1 MSRVGGHDVMLT
13 TSSVI
18 AKIGNP
24 FFTKYDYN
32 AYVKYVSELNA
43 LIPEEFRSHV
53 SVDIR
58 EDSVIIGVT
67 SLRRTVRYPK
77 NATLDFVTKSVLN
90 VVRDWVQW
98 DAFRRQMRPYKRFYD
113 LAKRLV
119 REKQG
124 FLYVDNAE
132 IPNPSGGSSVEPCYI
147 LRSRTFCAKV
157 SLARISKNRNATQ
170 LFNELVQESLE
181 TRRLHRLL
189 ESNGIK
195 Y

>member
-1 MSRVGGHDVMLT
+1 MLT
-13 TSSVI
+13 TNSVI

-32 AYVKYVSELNA
+32 AYVKYVSELND
-43 LIPEEFRSHV
+43 LIPEEFRSSV

-58 EDSVIIGVT
+58 EDSVIIKVT
-67 SLRRTVRYPK
+67 PLRRTVRYPK
-77 NATLDFVTKSVLN
+77 NATLDFVTESVLN
-90 VVRDWVQW
+90 AVRDCARWG
-98 DAFRRQMRPYKRFYD
+98 AFRKPMESYERFYD
-113 LAKRLV
+113 LAERLV
-119 REKQG
+119 RKKQG

-189 ESNGIK
+189 EKNGIE

>member
-1 MSRVGGHDVMLT
+1 MLT
-13 TSSVI
+13 TAHVS
-18 AKIGNP
+18 AMIGNP

-32 AYVKYVSELNA
+32 AYVKYVSELND
-43 LIPEEFRSHV
+43 LIPEEFHSRV
-53 SVDIR
+53 SVDISER
-58 EDSVIIGVT
+58 SVTIYVAQI
-67 SLRRTVRYPK
+67 RRTVPYPK
-77 NATLDFVTKSVLN
+77 NVTLDFVTKSVLN

-98 DAFRRQMRPYKRFYD
+98 DAFRKPMKSYKRFYD

-124 FLYVDNAE
+124 FLYVNTAE
-132 IPNPSGGSSVEPCYI
+132 IPNPSGGSSVAPCYI

-157 SLARISKNRNATQ
+157 SLARISKNRNTTQ

-181 TRRLHRLL
+181 TRRLHWLL

>member
-1 MSRVGGHDVMLT
+1 MLT
-13 TSSVI
+13 VDVR

-24 FFTKYDYN
+24 FFTKDDYDR
-32 AYVKYVSELNA
+32 YVKYASELND
-43 LIPEEFRSHV
+43 LIPEEFRSRV

-58 EDSVIIGVT
+58 ERSVIIDVT
-67 SLRRTVRYPK
+67 PLRRTVSYPK

-98 DAFRRQMRPYKRFYD
+98 DAFRKPMKVYKPFYG

-124 FLYVDNAE
+124 FLYVDNVE

-157 SLARISKNRNATQ
+157 SLARISENRNATQ
-170 LFNELVQESLE
+170 LFNELVRDSLE

-189 ESNGIK
+189 ELTGIK

>member
-1 MSRVGGHDVMLT
+1 MLT

-32 AYVKYVSELNA
+32 AYLKYVSELND
-43 LIPEEFRSHV
+43 LIPEEFRSRV
-53 SVDIR
+53 SVDICER
-58 EDSVIIGVT
+58 SVIVYVT
-67 SLRRTVRYPK
+67 PLRRTVPYPK
-77 NATLDFVTKSVLN
+77 NVTLDFVTESVLN
-90 VVRDWVQW
+90 VVRDWAQW
-98 DAFRRQMRPYKRFYD
+98 DAFRKPMKPYKRFYD

-124 FLYVDNAE
+124 FLHVDNAE

-157 SLARISKNRNATQ
+157 SLARISKNRNAAQ
-170 LFNELVQESLE
+170 IFNELVQESLE

-189 ESNGIK
+189 EKNGIK

>member
-13 TSSVI
+13 TSHVS

-24 FFTKYDYN
+24 FFTKYDYDR
-32 AYVKYVSELNA
+32 YVKYVSELND

-53 SVDIR
+53 SVDISDR
-58 EDSVIIGVT
+58 SVIIYVA
-67 SLRRTVRYPK
+67 SLRRTVPYPK

-98 DAFRRQMRPYKRFYD
+98 NAFRKPMKVYERFYD

-119 REKQG
+119 RKKQG

-157 SLARISKNRNATQ
+157 SLARISENRNTTQ
-170 LFNELVQESLE
+170 LFNELVQDSLE

>member
-1 MSRVGGHDVMLT
+1 MLT
-13 TSSVI
+13 TDHVHVRV
-18 AKIGNP
+18 GNP
-24 FFTKYDYN
+24 FFTKDDYDT
-32 AYVKYVSELNA
+32 YVKYVSELND
-43 LIPEEFRSHV
+43 LIPEEFRSRV
-53 SVDIR
+53 SVDIHVR
-58 EDSVIIGVT
+58 SVIVYVT
-67 SLRRTVRYPK
+67 PLRRTVPYPK

-98 DAFRRQMRPYKRFYD
+98 NAFRKPMKVYKRFYD

-124 FLYVDNAE
+124 FLYVDNAG
-132 IPNPSGGSSVEPCYI
+132 IPNPSGGLFVEPCYI

-157 SLARISKNRNATQ
+157 SLAKISKNRDTAQ